1 MSSHDWHVLYR
12 IIQREARRLPRPK
25 RRFEYSDALIG
36 AMFFWAVWH
45 DRPQCWAAERA
56 SYHGVF
62 RPRRLP
68 SNSEFNRRVR
78 SARFAQWL
86 TAVREALRPARP
98 AGGTLVVDARPLPV
112 GPCSKDQAAKPG
124 RVYGGFARGYR
135 LHALVD
141 LAGYVQAFRLTA
153 MNTGEPDVAL
163 ELLTEA
169 APGETVLSDGVNDS
183 MRLYD
188 AAEARGVRFRARPP
202 LKNAGRGHR
211 PQSAARLRAVAEWQ
225 AHAAEYQRQRGAIER
240 VFAWQS
246 SFGGGLSPLPA
257 WVRTPTRTLRWV
269 TAKLTIYHVRRREKG
284 HAA

>member
-1 MSSHDWHVLYR
+1 MSSHGWPVLYR
-12 IIQREARRLPRPK
+12 IIQRAARRLPRPK

-45 DRPQCWAAERA
+45 DRPQCWAAERT

-78 SARFAQWL
+78 SARFAELL
-86 TAVREALRPARP
+86 TAVFAALRPARAP
-98 AGGTLVVDARPLPV
+98 GGTLVVDARPLPV
-112 GPCSKDQAAKPG
+112 GPCSKDRAAKAG

-141 LAGYVQAFRLTA
+141 AAGFVQAFRLTA
-153 MNTGEPDVAL
+153 MNTGEPDMAL
-163 ELLTEA
+163 ELLGEA
-169 APGETVLSDGVNDS
+169 VPGETVLSDGVNDS

-202 LKNAGRGHR
+202 RQNAGHGHR
-211 PQSAARLRAVAEWQ
+211 PQSAARLRGVAEWH
-225 AHAAEYQRQRGAIER
+225 AHATEYQQRRGAIER
-240 VFAWQS
+240 VFGWQS

-269 TAKLTIYHVRRREKG
+269 TAKLTLYHVRRSQKC